1 MENKKIINEDIK
13 ETAFTF
19 GIISFVFLILQPVI
33 AIFLSAVG
41 IYRGINEANKL
52 YIAMNACVFITS
64 VYLIMSMLLR

>member
-33 AIFLSAVG
+33 AIFLSAIG
-41 IYRGINEANKL
+41 IYRGINEA
-52 YIAMNACVFITS
+52 
-64 VYLIMSMLLR
+64 